1 MYSHQI
7 RYMWEKAMKSL
18 FKTVA
23 LITIFS
29 VLTRVLGFLFR
40 IFLSRVVG
48 AEALGIYQVAFSVF
62 MVLLTIISSG
72 LPLIISRMSATF
84 LANKE
89 GKKESS
95 LISVSLIYS
104 LVLSIVLC
112 VLVLIFKNA
121 FSLFFTDNRCIQI
134 LIVLLPSLIFSSVYS
149 AVRGALWGRGNY
161 FALCVSELYEQVVRI
176 VLSVL
181 VLSTGLSVIENALN
195 VAWTMTFA
203 CFLSMIFVILLFFY
217 YGGKFGKA
225 KKEMLKPLVRQSTP
239 ITLMR
244 VAGSFVQPLIA
255 VVIPARLM
263 VIGYTSSQAMS
274 LYGIAV
280 GMTMP
285 LLFVPTTLI
294 GSLSTALI
302 PDISTALAQNNQQHI
317 NSRVNSSIS
326 FALFISALFV
336 PVFLSMGEQMGIFL
350 YDNIMSGTLL
360 QSASWV
366 LIPMG
371 LTNISSALL
380 NSLGLEKKSFFNYV
394 IGSAVMFVALWILP
408 QLLGINALVWGM
420 GINYLITGILNLRL
434 LKKKTKVQLNL
445 LGTIGKYI
453 VVILPTSALTAFII
467 SLCEYVF
474 PLFVSLFIGG
484 VVSVVAFLLLSGVM
498 NLIDIKAFIVKAVEK
513 VKLPKLK
520 LNKSNSKH

>member
-1 MYSHQI
+1 
-7 RYMWEKAMKSL
+7 MKSL

-89 GKKESS
+89 NKKEGQLITISLLYS
-95 LISVSLIYS
+95 LI
-104 LVLSIVLC
+104 LSIVLC
-112 VLVLIFKNA
+112 LIVLIFKKA
-121 FSLFFTDNRCIQI
+121 FSVIFTDERCMQI
-134 LIVLLPSLIFSSVYS
+134 LIVLLPSLVFSSVYS

-181 VLSTGLSVIENALN
+181 VLQAGLSAIENALN
-195 VAWTMTFA
+195 IGWTMNIA

-217 YGGKFGKA
+217 YGGRFGKA
-225 KKEMLKPLVRQSTP
+225 KKSILKPLVRQSTP

-244 VAGSFVQPLIA
+244 VAGSLIQPLIA
-255 VVIPARLM
+255 VVIPARLIA
-263 VIGYTSSQAMS
+263 IGYTSSQAMS

-280 GMTMP
+280 GMTLP
-285 LLFVPTTLI
+285 LLYIPTTLI
-294 GSLSTALI
+294 GSLSTALV
-302 PDISTALAQNNQQHI
+302 PDISTALAQNDQQHI
-317 NSRVNSSIS
+317 NRRVNSSIS

-336 PVFLSMGEQMGIFL
+336 PVFLGMGELMGIFL

-366 LIPMG
+366 LLPMG

-380 NSLGLEKKSFFNYV
+380 NSLGLENKSFINFA
-394 IGSAVMFVALWILP
+394 IGSVFMFVALWFLP
-408 QLLGINALVWGM
+408 SIFGINALVWGM
-420 GINYLITGILNLRL
+420 GINYTISAVLNIRL
-434 LKKKTKVQLNL
+434 LKKKTKVELKLFKTL
-445 LGTIGKYI
+445 LQFLIL
-453 VVILPTSALTAFII
+453 ILPSSALTAFVV

-474 PLFVSLFIGG
+474 PTFVTLMIGG
-484 VVSVVAFLLLSGVM
+484 IVSVASFVLLAGVM
-498 NLIDIKAFIVKAVEK
+498 NLVDVKAFTIGLLKK
-513 VKLPKLK
+513 VKLPKIKK
-520 LNKSNSKH
+520 LHRKKG